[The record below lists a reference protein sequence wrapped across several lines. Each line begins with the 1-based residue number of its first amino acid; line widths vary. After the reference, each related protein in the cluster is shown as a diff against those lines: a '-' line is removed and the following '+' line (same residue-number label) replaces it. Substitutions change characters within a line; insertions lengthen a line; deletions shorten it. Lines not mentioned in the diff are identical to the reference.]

1 MRQGEQNFV
10 TMAKAS
16 LEVLSQNEDK
26 WSGNNRMVKA
36 VADLRATLTEIENR
50 TKGGLASSTGA
61 TSQKQQAEDRGT
73 ALAVKIAKIVKV
85 YAADQNDLVHK
96 AENEPSRK
104 MISNKMQDNVLL
116 AQFRLIQETA
126 QPLLAELE
134 DYGMTPKLLTDL
146 GEQADL
152 FQTLQSQPRTIITE
166 RKMHNATIPTLSSCC
181 ANDLDTADNLIG
193 IFDDHD
199 LENNFN
205 NARKIID
212 RGIRHEPKNDAPTK
226 PES

>member
-1 MRQGEQNFV
+1 MTTKEQNFV

-85 YAADQNDLVHK
+85 YAADQNDLVLK
-96 AENEPSRK
+96 QK
-104 MISNKMQDNVLL
+104 MSLTKNDFHKMQDNVLL

-126 QPLLAELE
+126 QPLLAALE
-134 DYGMTPKLLTDL
+134 DYGLTPKLLTDL

-166 RKMHNATIPTLSSCC
+166 RKMHNATIP
-181 ANDLDTADNLIG
+181 DLIKLLREDLHTADNLIG

-199 LENNFN
+199 LENNFK

-212 RGIRHEPKNDAPTK
+212 RGIRHEPKGDAPTK